1 MKHVLTQIVNIFN
14 DGEKLII
21 KKEFIYSEGD
31 DKKRLDTF
39 IHQSFNFTDKN
50 LNSTQHAMLKN
61 LSSKSI
67 ILAPFNTTKSN
78 FQSINILSESVK
90 ELIVDKFIVIKFGM
104 RVKEIDKNYELN
116 NNCNLDNGVFNK
128 FAQAAEK

>member
-1 MKHVLTQIVNIFN
+1 MNIFN

-78 FQSINILSESVK
+78 FQSI
-90 ELIVDKFIVIKFGM
+90 
-104 RVKEIDKNYELN
+104 
-116 NNCNLDNGVFNK
+116 
-128 FAQAAEK
+128 

>member
-1 MKHVLTQIVNIFN
+1 MNIFN

-78 FQSINILSESVK
+78 F
-90 ELIVDKFIVIKFGM
+90 
-104 RVKEIDKNYELN
+104 
-116 NNCNLDNGVFNK
+116 
-128 FAQAAEK
+128 